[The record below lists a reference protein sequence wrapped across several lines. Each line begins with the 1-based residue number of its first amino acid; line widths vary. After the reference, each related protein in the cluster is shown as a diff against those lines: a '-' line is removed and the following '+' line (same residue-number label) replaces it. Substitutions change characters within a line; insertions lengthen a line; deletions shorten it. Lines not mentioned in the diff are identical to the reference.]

1 MKNLKEKIE
10 NNKALKILI
19 KVFKTIAMVIVI
31 CLLLVIVVQK
41 VSSNNV
47 NLGGYG
53 VYTVVTGSMDPT
65 LKVKDMILSKKVDP
79 ESLNTGDIVVYNGN
93 EGSFSGKI
101 VTHRI
106 IKKEKRDNVLY
117 FTTKGDA
124 NQIEDK
130 EITANQIVGKF
141 VTKLTILSLIS
152 HIINNTVGFFFIV
165 FVPFIIF
172 VFCEVISVKNEIDKE
187 KSES

>member
-1 MKNLKEKIE
+1 MKNLAKKIE
-10 NNKALKILI
+10 DNKVLKIMF
-19 KVFKTIAMVIVI
+19 KVLKAIAMVIVI

-53 VYTVVTGSMDPT
+53 VYTVVTGSMEPT
-65 LKVKDMILSKKVDP
+65 LKVKDMILSKKVEPD
-79 ESLNTGDIVVYNGN
+79 SLNIDDIIVYNGT

-106 IKKEKRDNVLY
+106 IKKEERNNVLY
-117 FTTKGDA
+117 FVTKGDA

-130 EITANQIVGKF
+130 EITSNQIIGKY
-141 VTKLTILSLIS
+141 VTKLNILSFIS
-152 HIINNTVGFFFIV
+152 HIINNTFGFFFVI

-172 VFCEVISVKNEIDKE
+172 AFCEVISVKNEIDKE